1 MENQY
6 SSKIERI
13 NKDFLWVERL
23 SVLMDSRFRIGNFR
37 FGLDPILNFI
47 PFAGQIATFII
58 SLVLVTVMYRNGASG
73 KIAIKMLLNVTW
85 DALLGSIPLLGNV
98 FDFFNKANDKNIKLL
113 REHYYE
119 NKHQGSGKNIIFLIV
134 SILAIVITLLIY
146 AMYALSV
153 WLFNLIF

>member
-13 NKDFLWVERL
+13 NKDFVWVERL
-23 SVLMDSRFRIGNFR
+23 SVLMDSRFRIGNFH

-58 SLVLVTVMYRNGASG
+58 SLILVTVMYRNGASG

-85 DALLGSIPLLGNV
+85 DAILGSIPLLGNI

-119 NKHQGSGKNIIFLIV
+119 NKHLGSGKNIIFLIV
-134 SILAIVITLLIY
+134 SILAIVITLVIY

>member
-58 SLVLVTVMYRNGASG
+58 SLVLVTVMCRNGASG

-85 DALLGSIPLLGNV
+85 DALLGSIPLLGNI

-146 AMYALSV
+146 AMYTLSV

>member
-58 SLVLVTVMYRNGASG
+58 SLILVTVMYRNGASG

>member
-58 SLVLVTVMYRNGASG
+58 SLVLVTVMCRNGASG

-85 DALLGSIPLLGNV
+85 DALLGSIPLLGNI

-146 AMYALSV
+146 AMYTLSV
-153 WLFNLIF
+153 WFINLIF

>member
-58 SLVLVTVMYRNGASG
+58 SLVLVTVMCRNGASG

-85 DALLGSIPLLGNV
+85 DALLGSIPLLGNI

-146 AMYALSV
+146 AMYTLSV
-153 WLFNLIF
+153 WLFDLIF

>member
-6 SSKIERI
+6 RYKIERI

-23 SVLMDSRFRIGNFR
+23 SVLMDCRFRIGNFR

-58 SLVLVTVMYRNGASG
+58 SLILVTVMYRNGASG

>member
-1 MENQY
+1 MENKY
-6 SSKIERI
+6 SANIERI

-47 PFAGQIATFII
+47 PFAGQIATFIV

-73 KIAIKMLLNVTW
+73 KLAIKMLLNVTW
-85 DALLGSIPLLGNV
+85 DALLGAIPFLGNV

-119 NKHQGSGKNIIFLIV
+119 NKHTGSGKNIIFLIV
-134 SILAIVITLLIY
+134 SLLAIVITLLLY
-146 AMYALSV
+146 GMYALSV
-153 WLFNLIF
+153 WLYHFIF

>member
-85 DALLGSIPLLGNV
+85 DALLGSIPLLGNI

>member
-58 SLVLVTVMYRNGASG
+58 SLVLITGMYRNGASG
-73 KIAIKMLLNVTW
+73 KITIKMLLNVTW
-85 DALLGSIPLLGNV
+85 DALLGSIPLLGNI

>member
-13 NKDFLWVERL
+13 NKDFVWVERL

-58 SLVLVTVMYRNGASG
+58 SLILVTVMYRNGASG

-85 DALLGSIPLLGNV
+85 DAILGSIPLLGNI

-134 SILAIVITLLIY
+134 SILAIVITLVIY

>member
-13 NKDFLWVERL
+13 NKDFVWVERL

-58 SLVLVTVMYRNGASG
+58 SLILVTVMYRNGASG
-73 KIAIKMLLNVTW
+73 KIAIKMLLNVTS
-85 DALLGSIPLLGNV
+85 DAILGSIPLLGNI

-134 SILAIVITLLIY
+134 SILAIVITLVIY

>member
-58 SLVLVTVMYRNGASG
+58 SLVLITVMYRNGASG

-85 DALLGSIPLLGNV
+85 DALLGSIPLLGNI

>member
-6 SSKIERI
+6 RYKIERI

-58 SLVLVTVMYRNGASG
+58 SLILVTVMYRNGASG

>member
-23 SVLMDSRFRIGNFR
+23 SVSMDSRFRIGNFR

-58 SLVLVTVMYRNGASG
+58 SLILVTVMYRNGASG

>member
-1 MENQY
+1 MENQH

-85 DALLGSIPLLGNV
+85 DALLGSIPLLGNI

>member
-58 SLVLVTVMYRNGASG
+58 SLILVTVMYRNGASG

-153 WLFNLIF
+153 WFFNLIF

>member
-6 SSKIERI
+6 RYKIERI
-13 NKDFLWVERL
+13 NKDFVWLERL

-58 SLVLVTVMYRNGASG
+58 SLILVTVMYRNGASG